1 MKIGGG
7 GGGRVD
13 GVGGKI
19 KRQTVQTM
27 PCRE

>member
-1 MKIGGG
+1 MSNNKLP
-7 GGGRVD
+7 GRVD
-13 GVGGKI
+13 GVGGEI